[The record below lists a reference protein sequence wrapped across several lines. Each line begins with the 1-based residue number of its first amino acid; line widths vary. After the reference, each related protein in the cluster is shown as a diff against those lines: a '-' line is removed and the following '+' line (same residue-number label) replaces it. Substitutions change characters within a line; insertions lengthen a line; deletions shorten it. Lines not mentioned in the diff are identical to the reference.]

1 MGLLFFI
8 GLFTASLMLGY
19 TCAKPEK
26 ASFDGKENENR
37 YTIEDIK
44 KTQSSTNIAD
54 YVLYSENNSRK

>member
-8 GLFTASLMLGY
+8 GIATASLMLGY

-37 YTIEDIK
+37 YTIEDIQK
-44 KTQSSTNIAD
+44 NQSSTSTAD